1 MTKINLTDL
10 ANLQNETTAVNAIN
24 ANNAILE
31 TASDNTLSRDG
42 TSPNQMNSLLD
53 MNSNIIVNLPAASSS
68 TEPVRKQEFDAAVFG
83 DFAGLSNINGTA
95 NQITVSTVG
104 SVSTISTPA
113 ALTFT
118 GKTVT
123 NGTFNTPTIN
133 NPTVTNGTFSAPT
146 INNPILTG
154 VTNIAFTQTG
164 TGAVTTTI
172 DAKLKGILHAADFG
186 VVGDGTTSN
195 NSTLQAAVTAAQT
208 QHSMLVLPAGS
219 IKLTATINITDGL
232 TIVGHGFE
240 GDNGFIYGN
249 QTTAPA
255 FPTKSTGWQGSA
267 IICGIANGA
276 FSTATNKAVHF
287 KDFQIQYPA
296 RPNAG
301 VTALNI
307 AGASATNGVM
317 TFSSI
322 KNVCI
327 TGADIAVKMTDSLN
341 YCIDGCTF
349 LDTWSTPLICNN
361 KNIIQYTGA
370 TNAASIGD
378 DSIIN
383 CNFFTT
389 VGANHILVTATGGLR
404 ILNNKF
410 NQSAGP
416 AIFFAPLAY
425 TNPGNPA
432 DHEFSIEPV
441 IICGNSIEGSPVGI
455 QFQPDSASHCRAS
468 EITITGNQIWCST
481 QCINLFA
488 GVFTTIWISD
498 VTITGNNLLFGSSGG
513 GAETGIVITGAAST
527 TISGNTIVSRVA
539 GNSAYVFS
547 TATYAKDN
555 KIRCTG
561 NIDGTAFT
569 TLPNNVSP
577 AVPAS
582 TATVTNNFP
591 HPVLVIVGGGTV
603 TVYTVNGLA
612 LNINQGASFTL
623 PVGSTIAITYSVA
636 PSWQWYAINP

>member
-1 MTKINLTDL
+1 MTKITLTDL

-31 TASDNTLSRDG
+31 TASNNTLSRDG
-42 TSPNQMNSLLD
+42 TAPNQMGAALD
-53 MNSNIIVNLPAASSS
+53 MNSNIIINLPAASSN

-83 DFAGLSNINGTA
+83 DFTGLSNIAGTA
-95 NQITVSTVG
+95 NQITVNTAG
-104 SVSTISTPA
+104 GVSTISTPA

-123 NGTFNTPTIN
+123 NGTFTTPIIN
-133 NPTVTNGTFSAPT
+133 SPTVTNGTFASPT
-146 INNPILTG
+146 LNNPTFTG
-154 VTNIAFTQTG
+154 TTSIGFTQTG
-164 TGAVTTTI
+164 TGAVTSTV
-172 DAKLKGILHAADFG
+172 DAKLKTLLYAADFG
-186 VVGDGTTSN
+186 VVGDGTTVN
-195 NSTLQAAVTAAQT
+195 DTALQNAVNAAQT
-208 QHSMLVLPAGS
+208 AHAKLMLPPGS
-219 IKLTATINITDGL
+219 IKLTTTINITDGI
-232 TIVGHGFE
+232 TVEGHGFE

-249 QTTAPA
+249 ATTAPA
-255 FPTKSTGWQGSA
+255 FPIKSTGWQGTA

-287 KDFQIQYPA
+287 RDFQIQYPA

-301 VTALNI
+301 IIALNI
-307 AGASATNGVM
+307 SSASATNGVQ
-317 TFSSI
+317 TFASV
-322 KNVCI
+322 KNLCI
-327 TGADIAVKMTDSLN
+327 TQADIAVSMNNSLN

-349 LDTWSTPLICNN
+349 LDTWSTPLVCNN
-361 KNIIQYTGA
+361 SNIIQYTGA

-389 VGANHILVTATGGLR
+389 VGSNHILVTATGGLR
-404 ILNNKF
+404 ILSNKF
-410 NQSAGP
+410 NQSAGA

-455 QFQPDSASHCRAS
+455 QFQPNSASHCRAS

-498 VTITGNNLLFGSSGG
+498 VVISGNNLLYGSSGG
-513 GAETGIVITGAAST
+513 GAETGIVITGASST
-527 TISGNTIVSRVA
+527 TITGNTIVSRA
-539 GNSAYVFS
+539 TGNSAYVFS

-555 KIRCTG
+555 KIRCSN
-561 NIDGTAFT
+561 NIDGQFA
-569 TLPNNVSP
+569 TLPTNVTP
-577 AVPAS
+577 AVA
-582 TATVTNNFP
+582 ATNVPVTNNNPF
-591 HPVLVIVGGGTV
+591 PVLVIAGGGTITGYV
-603 TVYTVNGLA
+603 VNGISI
-612 LNINQGASFTL
+612 NINQGASFTL
-623 PVGSTIAITYSVA
+623 PVGATMAITYSAA
-636 PSWQWYAINP
+636 PTWQWYPISP